1 MAMEVWQKYCSKWT
15 RNAAFQKG
23 SFCHAIRQSQKSP
36 WKISEGS
43 ISTPPEDWRYV
54 TYSYASEFKE
64 DAQERR
70 NSCKDQA
77 VLKH

>member
-1 MAMEVWQKYCSKWT
+1 MP
-15 RNAAFQKG
+15 FQKG
-23 SFCHAIRQSQKSP
+23 SFCHAIQKSQKSP

-54 TYSYASEFKE
+54 TYSYGSEFKE

-70 NSCKDQA
+70 NSSKDQA